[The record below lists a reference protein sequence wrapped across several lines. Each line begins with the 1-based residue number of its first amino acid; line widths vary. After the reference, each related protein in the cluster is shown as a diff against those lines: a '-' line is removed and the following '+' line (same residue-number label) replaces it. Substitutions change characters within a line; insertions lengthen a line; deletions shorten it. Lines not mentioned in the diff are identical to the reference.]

1 MLPLIVLLVGIV
13 LFSGFY
19 AIATKYLQ
27 RPVFPDGAYI
37 DDIAVGGMHAEQARE
52 KVEASFEKRIAAK
65 SIRVQSDG
73 FAHSFTYHDAGAHL
87 AIDDALTKLKA
98 LSKES

>member
-1 MLPLIVLLVGIV
+1 MCCKICKRAHDPHFLLCSTYLDLGFALTDKKKTILRVLPLIVLLVGIV

-19 AIATKYLQ
+19 AIAAKYLQ

-52 KVEASFEKRIAAK
+52 KVEASFK
-65 SIRVQSDG
+65 
-73 FAHSFTYHDAGAHL
+73 
-87 AIDDALTKLKA
+87 
-98 LSKES
+98 